1 MSLEVV
7 VPEEYASAV
16 LADLSRRRCGIEHI
30 DMRGTSRVSKAFS
43 YSYLSRDRASKG
55 IFMLF
60 VTLFHERHY
69 YHLSQYVQAFYFLTL
84 YISNTLLTHYTVV
97 QALSAIQ

>member
-30 DMRGTSRVSKAFS
+30 DMRGTSRVSET
-43 YSYLSRDRASKG
+43 RVTV
-55 IFMLF
+55 IF
-60 VTLFHERHY
+60 TIY
-69 YHLSQYVQAFYFLTL
+69 
-84 YISNTLLTHYTVV
+84 
-97 QALSAIQ
+97 